1 MSKLNIDQKT
11 IKLLLTDKHSDFL
24 IPDYQRPYAWGED
37 ECATPWNEL
46 FTFAFPNDGCDAF
59 DTSAEEYFLGPIV
72 TFKNNAGQLEIFDG
86 QQSPTTIMLRLRAF

>member
-37 ECATPWNEL
+37 ECATLWDDL
-46 FTFAFPNDGCDAF
+46 FTFAFPTTTATPSKALVMN
-59 DTSAEEYFLGPIV
+59 TSSAPL
-72 TFKNNAGQLEIFDG
+72 LL
-86 QQSPTTIMLRLRAF
+86 SRTTQASLK

>member
-37 ECATPWNEL
+37 ECATLWDDL
-46 FTFAFPNDGCDAF
+46 FTFAFPNDDCDAF
-59 DTSAEEYFLGPIV
+59 EALVMNTSSAPL
-72 TFKNNAGQLEIFDG
+72 LL
-86 QQSPTTIMLRLRAF
+86 SRTTQVSLK